1 MFRKILKQ
9 IIPRK
14 LLNLRHFFW
23 SWWGSVKCHHPSE
36 ELLVIGVTGTSGKTS
51 TIHFLRQILESAG
64 FKVGS
69 LSTAD
74 FYVDGKLKLNDQKMT
89 MLGRMQ
95 IQKYLREMVDKKC
108 EIAIVETTSEGF
120 LQYRHSFINYD
131 MIMLTNLYP
140 EHIEA
145 HGGFENYKAA
155 KLGIF
160 EYVSKCNVN
169 KELRIMNY
177 ESGKVAIVNGKSEY
191 VEEFL
196 NFNFSKK
203 IKFKVDD
210 IQISK
215 EGLNFIVDNEKYFAP
230 LYGEHN
236 AENLAAVIETV
247 QSLGVDKEKIKTAI
261 ANLKS
266 PPGRLEFISEAE
278 KFGFQVIVDYAFE
291 PVALAK
297 LYEVVE
303 LLMEKTVRPTTLGL
317 SSGRRQGKIIH
328 VCGST
333 GGGRDK
339 ARREPIG
346 KMVGEKANIVIVTN
360 EDPYDEDPIEIIKQ
374 VSAGAQKVGKI
385 LDKDLFEVLNRG
397 EAIKKAIDIA
407 QSDDLVL
414 ITGKGSEQKMCVAN
428 GKMVDWDD
436 REEVRKCLGLEK

>member
-1 MFRKILKQ
+1 MKKVIKK
-9 IIPRK
+9 IIPKK

-23 SWWGSVKCHHPSE
+23 SWWGSVKYHRPSE

-51 TIHFLRQILESAG
+51 TIHFLRQVLEGAG

-95 IQKYLREMVDKKC
+95 IQKYLREMVDKNC

-131 MIMLTNLYP
+131 MIMLTNLYS

-145 HGGFENYKAA
+145 HGGFENYKTA

-160 EYVSKCNVN
+160 EYISKCNVN
-169 KELRIMNY
+169 KELRIKNY
-177 ESGKVAIVNGKSEY
+177 ESGKVAIVNGRSEY
-191 VEEFL
+191 ADEFL
-196 NFNFSKK
+196 KFSFIKK
-203 IKFKVDD
+203 IKFQAEN
-210 IQISK
+210 IQVSK
-215 EGLNFIVDNEKYFAP
+215 EGLNFEVDGEQYFAP

-236 AENLAAVIETV
+236 AENLVGVIAVAK
-247 QSLGVDKEKIKTAI
+247 SLNISEEKIKLALK
-261 ANLKS
+261 NLQS
-266 PPGRLEFISEAE
+266 PPGRLEFIPEAE

-297 LYEVVE
+297 LYKVVE
-303 LLMEKTVRPTTLGL
+303 LLQPKR
-317 SSGRRQGKIIH
+317 IIH

-339 ARREPIG
+339 SRREPIG
-346 KMVGEKANIVIVTN
+346 KLVGAKADIVIVTN
-360 EDPYDEDPIEIIKQ
+360 EDPYDEDPMEIIKQ
-374 VSAGAQKVGKI
+374 VSTGAQVVGKV
-385 LDKDLFEVLNRG
+385 LDQDLFEILDRE
-397 EAIKKAIDIA
+397 EAIQKAIKIV
-407 QSDDLVL
+407 QPDDLVL
-414 ITGKGSEQKMCVAN
+414 ITGKGSEQKICVAN
-428 GKMVDWDD
+428 GKMIDWDD
-436 REEVRKCLGLEK
+436 REEVRKCLKWKK